1 MFGILYIF
9 REDFIYNG
17 YFFLKGI
24 CINFVLDFVMM
35 DLEIFLDFFEFKL
48 EWFLDENGK
57 C

>member
-35 DLEIFLDFFEFKL
+35 DLEIFLDFFVFKL